1 MTVLVMSRRDRL
13 RAATIAEIKEI
24 ARRHL
29 LEGGQN
35 AVSLRAVAR
44 DMGMTAPALYRYFP
58 SVASLL
64 SALTADIYDE
74 VRLELEAARDRE
86 PDAGPLDRLE
96 AVSKAF
102 RAWAIGHPVEF
113 SLVFGSP
120 VPAFDAP
127 HGATD
132 AGTDAD
138 ADVHADAHAD
148 ESDDESDDTDARA
161 AKDMVHHRACGEA
174 GARFGAVFAGLFIEQ
189 WSITPFPTPDPIGL
203 DPGLRAQLAELEGHL
218 GSGMPIEAVYVY
230 VSCWTRLYGTVS
242 MEVFGHLRWA
252 LADAAPMFET
262 ELADLIARLRP

>member
-1 MTVLVMSRRDRL
+1 MNVPVMSRRDRL
-13 RAATIAEIKEI
+13 RAATIAEIKEA

-74 VRLELEAARDRE
+74 VRVELEAARDRKL
-86 PDAGPLDRLE
+86 DAGPLDGLE

-120 VPAFDAP
+120 VPAFDARP
-127 HGATD
+127 TGTD
-132 AGTDAD
+132 SDADPDGDAD
-138 ADVHADAHAD
+138 ADAETETGVRGS
-148 ESDDESDDTDARA
+148 EDT
-161 AKDMVHHRACGEA
+161 VYHRACGEA

-189 WSITPFPTPDPIGL
+189 WSIAPFPTPDPMDF
-203 DPGLRAQLAELEGHL
+203 DPGLRAQLVELEGHL

-252 LADAAPMFET
+252 LADAAPMFEA
-262 ELADLIARLRP
+262 ELADLIARLRS